1 MYGLKDNK
9 SNLIIKISKG
19 QSEAVYRR
27 MTDNTMA
34 RRKRIKRQIMIYKQL
49 YTKLLYNVDI

>member
-9 SNLIIKISKG
+9 SNFIIKISKG